1 MRTLSIADITL
12 REFVPG
18 KGSTLSFKEKL
29 EIAKTLDRLRVNVI
43 ELPQIKDVK
52 ADTLVNRTIAS
63 DVEYSY
69 VSATVGFTAES
80 VDEAW
85 DSVKNAKK
93 PALHV
98 MVPVSSAQMEYI
110 CGKKVDAV
118 IAMIGEL
125 VSKCAQ
131 HTGFVE
137 FSAVDATRAEFD
149 HLVRAVKTAIASG
162 AGKITFCDT
171 SGVIMPSEVSSFLDR
186 LYQAIPELK
195 DVYVAMQL
203 SDSLNLALA
212 CLTAA
217 VQCGVTEIK
226 TTVADMGYPKLEDV
240 VRLISTKGGV
250 LAVESHVKTADINRS
265 AKQLQWI
272 LQTNRSDG
280 SPFDNGAGSTAD
292 ISTPEIRL
300 DLNDDISEVIS
311 AVRSLGYQLSED
323 DNFKV
328 YEAVRVVAAKKQYV
342 VARDL
347 EAIIASTAL
356 QVPSA
361 YHIDTY
367 MINSGNNITA
377 TACITLIK
385 DGIKRQGLS
394 AGDGPVDAAFLA
406 IEQIVGHH
414 YELDEFQIQAVT
426 EGREALGSAVLKIR
440 ANGKLYSGSGT
451 STDIIGACIIAY
463 VNALN
468 KIVYEEG

>member
-1 MRTLSIADITL
+1 MRTVSIADITL

-18 KGSTLSFKEKL
+18 KGSSLSFKEKL
-29 EIAKTLDRLRVNVI
+29 EIAKTLDNLQVNVI
-43 ELPQIKDVK
+43 ELPQIKDAK
-52 ADTLVNRTIAS
+52 ADTLVNKTIAS

-69 VSATVGFTAES
+69 VSATVGYTAES

-85 DSVKNAKK
+85 ESIKGAKK

-118 IAMIGEL
+118 IDMIGEL
-125 VSKCAQ
+125 VSKCSGYAD
-131 HTGFVE
+131 FVE

-149 HLVRAVKTAIASG
+149 HLVRAIKTAISSG
-162 AGKITFCDT
+162 AKKITICDT
-171 SGVIMPSEVSSFLDR
+171 SGTIMPSEISSFLDQ
-186 LYQAIPELK
+186 LYAAVPELK

-217 VQCGVTEIK
+217 IQCGITEIK
-226 TTVADMGYPKLEDV
+226 STVADMGYPKLENV
-240 VRLISTKGGV
+240 VKLISTKGSALG
-250 LAVESHVKTADINRS
+250 VESKVKTADINRS
-265 AKQLQWI
+265 SKQLQWI
-272 LQTNRSDG
+272 LQTNRSEG
-280 SPFDNGAGSTAD
+280 SPFDNGASVDAVD
-292 ISTPEIRL
+292 SPEIRL
-300 DLNDDISEVIS
+300 DLNDDISEVIA
-311 AVRSLGYQLSED
+311 AVKSLGYELSED

-328 YEAVRVVAAKKQYV
+328 YESVRVVAAKKQYV

-377 TACITLIK
+377 TACITLVK

-426 EGREALGSAVLKIR
+426 EGREALGSAMLKIR

-451 STDIIGACIIAY
+451 STDVIGACIIAY

-468 KIVYEEG
+468 KIVYEEA

>member
-1 MRTLSIADITL
+1 MRTVSIADITL

-18 KGSTLSFKEKL
+18 KSSSLSFKEKL
-29 EIAKTLDRLRVNVI
+29 EIAKTLDSLRVNVI
-43 ELPQIKDVK
+43 ELPQIKDSK
-52 ADTLVNRTIAS
+52 ADTLVNKTIAA
-63 DVEYSY
+63 DVDYSY
-69 VSATVGFTAES
+69 VSATVGLTEES
-80 VDEAW
+80 IVEAW
-85 DSVKNAKK
+85 ESIKNAKK

-110 CGKKVDAV
+110 CGKKAEAV
-118 IAMIGEL
+118 IKMIGEL
-125 VSKCAQ
+125 VGKCASMAD
-131 HTGFVE
+131 FVE
-137 FSAVDATRAEFD
+137 FSAVDATRAESE
-149 HLVRAVKTAIASG
+149 HLVAAIKTAIAAG
-162 AGKITFCDT
+162 AKKITLCDT
-171 SGVIMPSEVSSFLDR
+171 SGIIMPSEISSFLDG
-186 LYQAIPELK
+186 LYDAVPEMK

-203 SDSLNLALA
+203 SDNLNLALA

-217 VQCGVTEIK
+217 IQCGITEIK
-226 TTVADMGYPKLEDV
+226 STVADMGFPKLEDV
-240 VRLISTKGGV
+240 VKLISTKGGA
-250 LAVESHVKTADINRS
+250 LGIESRVKTSDINRS
-265 AKQLQWI
+265 SKQLQWI
-272 LQTNRSDG
+272 LQTNRSEG
-280 SPFDNGAGSTAD
+280 SPFDNGASDSAVQ
-292 ISTPEIRL
+292 SPEIRL

-311 AVRSLGYQLSED
+311 AVKALGYELSED

-347 EAIIASTAL
+347 DAIVASTAL

-377 TACITLIK
+377 TACISLIK

-426 EGREALGSAVLKIR
+426 EGREALGSAMLKIR

>member
-1 MRTLSIADITL
+1 MRTVSIADITL

-18 KGSTLSFKEKL
+18 KGSSLSFKEKL
-29 EIAKTLDRLRVNVI
+29 EIAKTLDNLQVNVI
-43 ELPQIKDVK
+43 ELPQIKDAK
-52 ADTLVNRTIAS
+52 ADTLVNKTIAS

-69 VSATVGFTAES
+69 VSATVGYTAES

-85 DSVKNAKK
+85 ESIKGAKK

-118 IAMIGEL
+118 IDMIGEL
-125 VSKCAQ
+125 VSKCSGYAD
-131 HTGFVE
+131 FVE

-149 HLVRAVKTAIASG
+149 HLVRAIKTAISSG
-162 AGKITFCDT
+162 AKKITICDT
-171 SGVIMPSEVSSFLDR
+171 SGTIMPSEISSFLDQ
-186 LYQAIPELK
+186 LYAAVPELK

-217 VQCGVTEIK
+217 IQCGITEIK
-226 TTVADMGYPKLEDV
+226 STVADMGYPKLENV
-240 VRLISTKGGV
+240 VKLISTKGSALG
-250 LAVESHVKTADINRS
+250 VESKVKTADINRS
-265 AKQLQWI
+265 SKQLQWI
-272 LQTNRSDG
+272 LQTNRSEG
-280 SPFDNGAGSTAD
+280 SPFDNGASVEVVD
-292 ISTPEIRL
+292 SPEIRL
-300 DLNDDISEVIS
+300 DLNDDISEVIA
-311 AVRSLGYQLSED
+311 AVKSLGYELSED

-328 YEAVRVVAAKKQYV
+328 YESVRVVAAKKQYV

-377 TACITLIK
+377 TACITLVK

-426 EGREALGSAVLKIR
+426 EGREALGSAMLKIR

-451 STDIIGACIIAY
+451 STDVIGACIIAY

-468 KIVYEEG
+468 KIVYEEA